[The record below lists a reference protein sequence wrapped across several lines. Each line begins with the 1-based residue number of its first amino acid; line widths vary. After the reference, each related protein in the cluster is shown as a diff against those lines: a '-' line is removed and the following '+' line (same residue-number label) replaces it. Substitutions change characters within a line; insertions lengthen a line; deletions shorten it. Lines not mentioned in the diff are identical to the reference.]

1 MKLSIIIPVYNVEK
15 YVEKTLASVCN
26 QDYDDYEIIIIN
38 DGSPDNSL
46 RICEE
51 FAKTC
56 SRNIKII
63 SQANGGLSK
72 ARNTGF
78 DNAKGEYIWF
88 IDSDDWIKENCL
100 KEIVAML
107 TDNVDELVIGDANV
121 SDNGAIINEQNLFPK
136 FDKSTV
142 SGKEAW
148 TLGINQLC
156 AAVFTIYRR
165 EFLIKNNLRFMEG
178 IYHEDAEFCPR
189 ASYLSSA
196 IRYMSSVVY
205 YVRQNPNS
213 ITRSFNAKKSFDDI
227 IVAQSLLQFIEKE
240 QISGPIRKYFLK
252 FISVIINNSFHD
264 IAIGDNNTI
273 KTFEEYFRRSEVSSA
288 LLSSKQFKY
297 MIEWFLISCNFAP
310 LKVYKVL
317 SLFKKSTWIKI
328 LYKNK

>member
-1 MKLSIIIPVYNVEK
+1 MSNMKISIIIPIYNVEK
-15 YVEKTLASVCN
+15 YVEKTLNSVCN
-26 QDYDDYEIIIIN
+26 QDFDDYEIIIVN

-46 RICEE
+46 NICKE
-51 FAKTC
+51 FT
-56 SRNIKII
+56 SRSPRNIRII

-107 TDNVDELVIGDANV
+107 TDNVDELVIGAANV
-121 SDNGAIINEQNLFPK
+121 SDNGAIINERNLFPK

-148 TLGINQLC
+148 NLGINQLC

-189 ASYLSSA
+189 ASYLSST
-196 IRYMSSVVY
+196 IRYMSSVIY

-213 ITRSFNAKKSFDDI
+213 ITRSFNEKKSFDDI
-227 IVAQSLLQFIEKE
+227 IVAQSLLKFIEKE
-240 QISGPIRKYFLK
+240 HISGAIRTSFLR
-252 FISVIINNSFHD
+252 FISIIINNAFHD
-264 IAIGDNNTI
+264 IALGDKSTV
-273 KTFEEYFRRSEVSSA
+273 KAFEEYFLKSRVSSA
-288 LLSSKQFKY
+288 LLSSKQLKY
-297 MIEWFLISCNFAP
+297 MVECFLISCNIAP
-310 LKVYKVL
+310 LKVYKFL
-317 SLFKKSTWIKI
+317 SSFRKSS
-328 LYKNK
+328 